1 MITSVFGKSKPI
13 NFILCIGIL
22 LVYFVMHL
30 FSEDKAFNLDRIAV
44 EVPVLLLLVFA
55 LFLIDFIVK
64 KNDLTQQNDF
74 VLLFATIFI
83 GFFPSIF
90 EDIQILYIYIL
101 ILFAFRRIITLGSLR
116 SVKRKIF
123 DAAFFIGCAVLFD
136 SWIILYTVIIYL
148 GILLYV
154 SGDYRN
160 WLVPIVGLTVVIGL
174 FIVYLLFFEQNVLTN
189 QLFQFDIKINYST
202 TNYRRIAL
210 HLVITLLFCIN
221 FVIFFLKYKTY
232 SSQKKISFLLTIMLF
247 FIGITYVLFAKNITQ
262 NTELL
267 LLFPLA
273 VFMGSFLERIEN
285 KRIGDIIVLLLM
297 IVSFL
302 FNIYPK

>member
-30 FSEDKAFNLDRIAV
+30 FSEDKAFNLDRIAA

-55 LFLIDFIVK
+55 LFVIDFIVK
-64 KNDLTQQNDF
+64 KNDLTQQNDYALF
-74 VLLFATIFI
+74 FATIFI
-83 GFFPSIF
+83 GFFPAIF
-90 EDIQILYIYIL
+90 ENIQMVCIYIL

-123 DAAFFIGCAVLFD
+123 DATFFIGCAVLFD
-136 SWIILYTVIIYL
+136 SWILLYTIVIYL

-154 SGDYRN
+154 SSDYRN
-160 WLVPIVGLTVVIGL
+160 WLVPIVALTVVIGL
-174 FIVYLLFFEQNVLTN
+174 FIVYLLFVEQNVLTN
-189 QLFQFDIKINYST
+189 PLFQFDIKINYSAT
-202 TNYRRIAL
+202 SYRRIAL
-210 HLVITLLFCIN
+210 HLVITLLFSIN

-232 SSQKKISFLLTIMLF
+232 SSQKKISFLLTKVLF
-247 FIGITYVLFAKNITQ
+247 FTGITYVLFAKNIMQ

-273 VFMGSFLERIEN
+273 VFMGNLLERIEN
-285 KRIGDIIVLLLM
+285 KRIGDIITLLLM